1 MARNVSDN
9 RKVFSPTACGR
20 SPSGPS
26 PSVATRHLPTQW
38 GVTLAEGA
46 KRCDNYPIERYTP
59 LDKKVLVIIPCY
71 NEEDNIV
78 NTVENL
84 RAECPE
90 VDFLV
95 VNDCSTDSSAELLRK
110 HHYPFLDLPVNL
122 GIGGG
127 VQCGYRYA
135 RANGY
140 DVAVQ
145 MDGDGQHD
153 PAYLM
158 QVVQPVLDGKLD
170 MCIGSRFIKCEGF
183 QTSFMRR
190 VGIRFLS
197 WLIHILCGQRILD
210 VTSGFRATG
219 PQLTAYF
226 AEHYASDYPEPEAIL
241 AATLAGFR
249 VGEAP
254 VVMKERQGGVS
265 SIRSFKSA
273 YYMIKVSLSLIID
286 RLSIKKI
293 HQPKSK

>member
-1 MARNVSDN
+1 MNH
-9 RKVFSPTACGR
+9 P
-20 SPSGPS
+20 
-26 PSVATRHLPTQW
+26 
-38 GVTLAEGA
+38 A
-46 KRCDNYPIERYTP
+46 KI
-59 LDKKVLVIIPCY
+59 LVIIPCY
-71 NEEDNIV
+71 NEEANIV
-78 NTVENL
+78 STVERL
-84 RAECPE
+84 RATCPQ
-90 VDFLV
+90 VDFLII
-95 VNDCSTDSSAELLRK
+95 NDCSTDRSAELLAE
-110 HHYPFLDLPVNL
+110 HGYPFLDLPVNL

-145 MDGDGQHD
+145 MDG
-153 PAYLM
+153 
-158 QVVQPVLDGKLD
+158 DGKLD